1 LTAVSE
7 CSWQLAHRVERTV
20 ATYDLKHCCLE
31 IHRVIMNEAESVV
44 KQILRLLDALLHTIL
59 LDSFIIVFDNLE
71 LIYDILWDYSL
82 SELAHAFEAVVT

>member
-1 LTAVSE
+1 MTAVSE

-31 IHRVIMNEAESVV
+31 VHRVIMYEAESVM
-44 KQILRLLDALLHTIL
+44 KQILSLLDALLHTIL

>member
-1 LTAVSE
+1 
-7 CSWQLAHRVERTV
+7 
-20 ATYDLKHCCLE
+20 
-31 IHRVIMNEAESVV
+31 M
-44 KQILRLLDALLHTIL
+44 KQILSLLDALLHTIL